1 MSARNRRNRRFPHHR
16 LEAYWLALR
25 VAKQAKGLADQVP
38 RGYRTYADHL
48 VRSAGACVML
58 IAEGANRR
66 AAGQKRQRF
75 DEAMGECG
83 ESAGA
88 AELLQCLGLVQHND
102 AEQYLDISDELM
114 ATVTGLHK
122 RFA

>member
-1 MSARNRRNRRFPHHR
+1 MSKRNRRFPHHR
-16 LEAYWLALR
+16 LEAYGLSLR
-25 VAKQAKGLADQVP
+25 MAKQAKKLADQVP

-66 AAGQKRQRF
+66 GAAQKRQRF
-75 DEAMGECG
+75 NEAMGECG

-88 AELLQCLGLVQHND
+88 AELLQCLGLVNYDD
-102 AEQYLDISDELM
+102 AEQYLDIADQLM